1 MRLGPW
7 KVWGRWRDWVCRE
20 SDVWIPNPKGDVYT
34 DVESSFPAIRMIIRT
49 EFQSDH
55 ERLYGRC
62 ESETIYEIFLEDT
75 EYNIKTNYGKNIES
89 IELAKFIA
97 DLKLIELGYDI
108 EEPFCIGE

>member
-7 KVWGRWRDWVCRE
+7 KTFLVVPVSVSVSRGSIFIRE
-20 SDVWIPNPKGDVYT
+20 SDVRIPNNDAKR
-34 DVESSFPAIRMIIRT
+34 SFPAIRMIV
-49 EFQSDH
+49 SDQGH
-55 ERLYGRC
+55 GSIVVRQ
-62 ESETIYEIFLEDT
+62 YEISLEDC

-108 EEPFCIGE
+108 EEPFYIGE